1 MSPSA
6 RIIPLIFRD
15 GLINNLKTAKV
26 FIMPIYTLSNTQEHY
41 LNSANPPVLDKVVFT
56 IDHIHAGDFEI
67 SSTYEVV
74 KFLTDAGIPVTVFFQ
89 ATNPSHNYEFDR
101 NNARL
106 IYGLA
111 PHLVTL
117 GVHPLPAG
125 NTAARQL
132 EVFHVISGIIKDVT
146 GKKPLV
152 LSYHGAGA
160 GPMPGIHFPDIKYAR
175 GIGSAW
181 ALGGDDRLNT
191 PVMVMNSIKRSFDY
205 TTERNA
211 AALSSTLFVHT
222 QELAPDSLKKS
233 IFDAYVKEVIARR
246 LQAVPYYEAMLAD
259 FKDSPLEPPTTGPV
273 AKGSLRLSAS
283 EKVTRRPLKAD
294 LKIQIL
300 NGDIIETAS
309 NVTTQQFHI
318 PVGKYRVSAT
328 ALGKTESKD
337 IELTK
342 LQGLHEIFLIPV
354 SSTGEPSIPIPPT
367 NTGALGSLRL
377 SASEKGTRRPV
388 IADFLIQ
395 DLADKEIART
405 SATKSELFR
414 LPPSRYQVSA
424 IVDGVSI
431 RSEITLTSTQGI
443 HHIFLVSPSGGG
455 ITPPPTQPPITP
467 PSPAA
472 KASLRLSASEKH
484 TRRPLKSDFVIEDM
498 NGNQIDSASGVVTN
512 LFRIPAGQYRVK
524 ATWEGKIASSTIDLK
539 ITMGLHH
546 IFLIP
551 A

>member
-1 MSPSA
+1 
-6 RIIPLIFRD
+6 
-15 GLINNLKTAKV
+15 
-26 FIMPIYTLSNTQEHY
+26 MPIYTLSNTQERY

-56 IDHIHAGDFEI
+56 IDHIHAGNFEI

-89 ATNPSHNYEFDR
+89 VTNPSHNYEFDR

-117 GVHPLPAG
+117 GVHPLPKG
-125 NTAARQL
+125 NTAAKQL
-132 EVFHVISGIIKDVT
+132 EVFNVISGIIKDVT

-152 LSYHGAGA
+152 LSYHGSGA
-160 GPMPGIHFPDIKYAR
+160 GPMSGIIFSGIKYAR

-181 ALGGDDRLNT
+181 AQGGDDRLNT

-205 TTERNA
+205 TIERNA

-222 QELAPDSLKKS
+222 QELAPNLLKKS
-233 IFDAYVKEVIARR
+233 IFDTYVKEVIARR

-259 FKDSPLEPPTTGPV
+259 FKDSPSEPPEPPTTGSV

-294 LKIQIL
+294 FKIQTL
-300 NGDIIETAS
+300 NGNIVETA
-309 NVTTQQFHI
+309 NHVTTQQFRI

-342 LQGLHEIFLIPV
+342 LQGLHKIFLIPV

-395 DLADKEIART
+395 DLANREIART

-414 LPPSRYQVSA
+414 LPPNRYQVSA

-431 RSEITLTSTQGI
+431 SSEITLTSTQGI
-443 HHIFLVSPSGGG
+443 HHIFLVSPASGGG
-455 ITPPPTQPPITP
+455 TTSPPTQPPTTP
-467 PSPAA
+467 PPSSVA
-472 KASLRLSASEKH
+472 KASLRLSASEKS
-484 TRRPLKSDFVIEDM
+484 TRRPLKADFVIEDM
-498 NGNQIDSASGVVTN
+498 NGKQIDSASGVTN
-512 LFRIPAGQYRVK
+512 LFRIPAGQYRIK
-524 ATWEGKIASSTIDLK
+524 ATWKGKVASSTIDLK
-539 ITMGLHH
+539 LTMGLHH